1 MYSMFSSS
9 IAAISTPKGS
19 GGIAVIRISGKDSI
33 AIADR
38 FVRLYGKKTV
48 SEMEA
53 NTVLPCRVTD
63 ENGDV
68 IDTAVVTVFRAPRS
82 FTGEDTVEI
91 SCHGGIIVSGDVLGR
106 ALECGAVPAGPGEFT
121 RRAFSAGKLS
131 LSQAEAIGEVI
142 SAKSRAALRL
152 SRANVDGKLAK
163 GIDEIYG
170 DIKTALSAV
179 YAETDFPDE
188 GLSPVSPEEMRE
200 AIISVMKKLDALK
213 SSYKAGHAVVEGIQ
227 TVLCGKPNTG
237 KSTLL
242 NLLCEEERAIV
253 TDVAGTTRDIITEQV
268 TCGDATLL
276 ISDTAGIRD
285 TNDKIEA
292 VGVDRALEKLGGAEL
307 IISVFDA
314 SKPFDGDDRRVI
326 SAVEKQHDCGAVAVA
341 VLNKSDLG
349 TAVSEKDFGAAFD
362 KVVVLS
368 AKDKACRDII
378 AGAINDLFISGSIG
392 DGENAIITNA
402 RQYAKVCQA
411 YENVSD
417 ALSVLDVLGTEIAG
431 TELESAMGAL
441 GELDGRRVGIE
452 IVDDIFSKFCVGK

>member
-19 GGIAVIRISGKDSI
+19 GGIAVIRISGKDSL

-38 FVRLYGKKTV
+38 FVRLYGKKAV

-53 NTVLPCRVTD
+53 NTALPCRITD
-63 ENGDV
+63 ENGDTV
-68 IDTAVVTVFRAPRS
+68 DTAVVTVFRGPKS

-152 SRANVDGKLAK
+152 SRANADGRLAK

-188 GLSPVSPEEMRE
+188 GLSPVSPEEMKE
-200 AIISVMKKLDALK
+200 TIISVMKKLGALK

-314 SKPFDGDDRRVI
+314 SKR
-326 SAVEKQHDCGAVAVA
+326 S
-341 VLNKSDLG
+341 
-349 TAVSEKDFGAAFD
+349 
-362 KVVVLS
+362 
-368 AKDKACRDII
+368 
-378 AGAINDLFISGSIG
+378 
-392 DGENAIITNA
+392 
-402 RQYAKVCQA
+402 
-411 YENVSD
+411 
-417 ALSVLDVLGTEIAG
+417 TEMTG
-431 TELESAMGAL
+431 
-441 GELDGRRVGIE
+441 V
-452 IVDDIFSKFCVGK
+452 

>member
-19 GGIAVIRISGKDSI
+19 GGIAVIRISGKDSL

-53 NTVLPCRVTD
+53 NTALPCRITD
-63 ENGDV
+63 ENGDT
-68 IDTAVVTVFRAPRS
+68 IDTAVVTVFRAPKS

-91 SCHGGIIVSGDVLGR
+91 SCHGGIIVSGDVLSR
-106 ALECGAVPAGPGEFT
+106 ALECGAAPAGPGEFT

-152 SRANVDGKLAK
+152 SRSNVDGRLAK
-163 GIDEIYG
+163 GIDEIYT

-188 GLSPVSPEEMRE
+188 GLSPVSPDEMRM
-200 AIISVMKKLDALK
+200 AIVNVKAKLEALK
-213 SSYKAGHAVVEGIQ
+213 NSYKAGHAVVEGIQ

-242 NLLCEEERAIV
+242 NLLCEAERAIV
-253 TDVAGTTRDIITEQV
+253 TDIAGTTRDIITEQV

-285 TNDKIEA
+285 TDDKIEA
-292 VGVDRALEKLGGAEL
+292 VGVDRALEKLDGAEL
-307 IISVFDA
+307 IIAVFDA
-314 SKPFDGDDRRVI
+314 SKPLDEDDIRVI
-326 SAVEKQHDCGAVAVA
+326 SAVKGQHASGAVTLA
-341 VLNKSDLG
+341 VLNKTDLG
-349 TAVSEKDFGAAFD
+349 TAVSENELTDAFD
-362 KVVVLS
+362 ETVIIS
-368 AKDKACRDII
+368 AKDNSSREKI
-378 AGAINDLFISGSIG
+378 ADVINALFIEGSIG
-392 DGENAIITNA
+392 TGENAIITNA

-417 ALSVLDVLGTEIAG
+417 ALSALDIFGTEIAG

-441 GELDGRRVGIE
+441 GELDGMRVGIE

>member
-33 AIADR
+33 AIAGR

-63 ENGDV
+63 ENGNV

-82 FTGEDTVEI
+82 FTGDDTVEI

-106 ALECGAVPAGPGEFT
+106 ALECGAIPAGPGEFT

-200 AIISVMKKLDALK
+200 AIISVMKKLNALK
-213 SSYKAGHAVVEGIQ
+213 SSYKTGHAVVEGIQ

-253 TDVAGTTRDIITEQV
+253 TDIAGTTRDIITEQV

-285 TNDKIEA
+285 TSDKIEA
-292 VGVDRALEKLGGAEL
+292 VGVDRALEKLSGAEL

-314 SKPFDGDDRRVI
+314 SKPLDEDDIRVI

-392 DGENAIITNA
+392 AGENAIITNA